1 VGADLKERSSFNE
14 IQVKEY
20 IITLGNLFTAI
31 QYFPKPVIAAINGAA
46 LGSGME
52 LTLACDLRIAS
63 SNATMGLPET
73 HLAVIPGGGG
83 TQRLPRLVGKARAME
98 LIFTGKPVNAVEALD
113 MGLVNRTCKAQDLMR
128 RAENMASMVCE
139 AGPVALEQA
148 KYAINAGLETDLH
161 TGLAIESSAYF
172 VTIPTE
178 DRKEALSAF
187 REKRKPNF
195 KGK

>member
-1 VGADLKERSSFNE
+1 
-14 IQVKEY
+14 
-20 IITLGNLFTAI
+20 
-31 QYFPKPVIAAINGAA
+31 
-46 LGSGME
+46 
-52 LTLACDLRIAS
+52 
-63 SNATMGLPET
+63 LPET